1 MPSVFAH
8 AIAGAA
14 IGSVTVGGRSR
25 AILWGLGAMCAV
37 APDLDVISLL
47 LGVPYRHVLGHRGL
61 SHSLFGAAVLAFAVT
76 AVVRR
81 TMPVSPSAPRLWV
94 CFFLATASHGLL
106 DAMTNGGLGV
116 AFFAPFSD
124 ARYFLPWR
132 PIFVSPISLTAFLSY
147 YGLTVMWSELGWVWL
162 PSALVFLA
170 SLALRRRGR
179 RNARRSPVIRAREER
194 P

>member
-14 IGSVTVGGRSR
+14 IGSVAVGGRSR
-25 AILWGLGAMCAV
+25 AIIWGLGAMCAV

-47 LGVPYRHVLGHRGL
+47 LGVPYRHLLGHRGL
-61 SHSLFGAAVLAFAVT
+61 SHSLFGAAVLAFVVT

-81 TMPVSPSAPRLWV
+81 TLPASPSAPPLWV
-94 CFFLATASHGLL
+94 LFFLATGSHGLL

-132 PIFVSPISLTAFLSY
+132 PIIVSPISLSAFFSY

-162 PSALVFLA
+162 PSVLVFLA
-170 SLALRRRGR
+170 GLALRWRGC
-179 RNARRSPVIRAREER
+179 RNARRSPVIGAREER